1 MRINVWIGLTALAA
15 LAVSLLVFAVIGM
28 PMGHSY
34 GFNISWTVAFADAL
48 SVNAIYPRFLP
59 ALWDGVGGLDFFFY
73 APLPFYIAAGPAQW
87 VCPNCSP
94 QVLFGLSGGFL
105 CWLSGVAFWIFSRQF
120 LPPKPALVAAFV
132 WALAPY
138 HVGIDWM
145 VRQAAGEFAAYVF
158 VPLVAHGVLVALRDH
173 RPVWSL
179 PVGLAGLGLSHL
191 PTLLLVVH
199 VMAVIVAAWVLI
211 HRTRFVRSLVL
222 LAVMG
227 LVGVALSAFY
237 WLPAIIL
244 LGDVSPEGLYTKE
257 LIPESWYLIG
267 ADVLPDNMY
276 KVALLIC
283 QLTAA
288 AVAGLAVVITQGD
301 TRRNLIIWA
310 LVPAIFV
317 LLLNSSVS
325 RVLWENW
332 IIAKVQFPYRLTV
345 ISDLA
350 LALSIG
356 ALSTAFALD
365 RRSRRIAWVGI
376 GGLVISFLV
385 VGMLLPDRITK
396 GIAAREQPVAMI
408 GAPEY
413 LPPPVFD
420 PLAED
425 VKAEGQPI
433 WRLSRHMLELAAE
446 IEAPESGFI
455 QPVQEVPRQ
464 WIIRVEGSGQPETRL
479 RVALMYWS
487 HLEAEAT
494 DGTPLIL
501 SPDPETGFVTFAP
514 TDADVRI
521 TLPRHWSEWVGA
533 LLAGFGLILAVFILY
548 RARRAEPDL
557 TRLAE
562 YPEG

>member
-1 MRINVWIGLTALAA
+1 MRSNVWIGLIALAA
-15 LAVSLLVFAVIGM
+15 LAVSLLVFAVIGT
-28 PMGHSY
+28 PVGHSY
-34 GFNISWTVAFADAL
+34 GFNMSWTVAFADAL
-48 SVNAIYPRFLP
+48 SGGTLYPRFLP

-73 APLPFYIAAGPAQW
+73 APLPFYVAAGPAQW
-87 VCPNCSP
+87 LCPDCSP

-105 CWLSGVAFWIFSRQF
+105 CWLSGVTFWIFGRQF